1 MNNWTPDPFEMVAGA
16 IAGALLFT
24 VFILSNLLGRVILWI
39 L

>member
-24 VFILSNLLGRVILWI
+24 VLGRVILWI